1 MKRILV
7 SLGALLAMASASLAG
22 TASTPISFLAPGV
35 TYIQL
40 KGGTA
45 GQGITNLASFQKF
58 PQANGSFVMPVNTNV
73 SVLWT
78 NTKADS
84 ANGFII
90 VATNITAAGSITN
103 TIASVTNVY
112 GTGLSNCFLGFT
124 TTIGPVQAG
133 VHAVTNSNFNLLSS
147 AGVALPND
155 VNASRQV
162 WPGGNNTNAWGTLR
176 FTTIA
181 DGSNVVNF
189 TFVYLPDGVNE
200 DTDTKGTFN
209 VGVTNALGIRTSE
222 TALPIT
228 FPGVKALRLQSVTST
243 GGPVASQANQ
253 VGILGV
259 DLVTDAP

>member
-45 GQGITNLASFQKF
+45 GQGITNLDSFQKF
-58 PQANGSFVMPVNTNV
+58 QLANGSFVQPVNTNV
-73 SVLWT
+73 SVLFT
-78 NTKADS
+78 NIKKDAV
-84 ANGFII
+84 NGFII
-90 VATNITAAGSITN
+90 VATNITATPVVSNYFGG
-103 TIASVTNVY
+103 VTNVY
-112 GTGLSNCFLGFT
+112 GTGLSNCFQPYT
-124 TTIGPVQAG
+124 NVIGPVQAG
-133 VHAVTNSNFNLLSS
+133 VHAVTNNTFNLLSS
-147 AGVALPND
+147 VNLPND

-189 TFVYLPDGVNE
+189 TFVYLPDGANE